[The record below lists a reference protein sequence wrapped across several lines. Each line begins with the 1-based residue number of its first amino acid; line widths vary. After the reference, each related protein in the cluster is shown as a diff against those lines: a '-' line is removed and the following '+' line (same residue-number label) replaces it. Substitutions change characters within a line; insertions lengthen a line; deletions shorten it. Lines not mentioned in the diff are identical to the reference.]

1 MTDPDLQPLYES
13 AYELAGKLIAASL
26 LGLPITGTFDLD
38 GSTVEDDY
46 RTPAASC
53 TSLTV
58 MFCGAV
64 AKSIF
69 LTGEGQIPDYKS
81 LQDVV
86 LAQIKTSDIAA
97 ADPYRAQAWQRASV
111 IMNSLTERLD
121 DLARALFKGEP
132 VDGTFPALQFSDT
145 DALDDDSL
153 DDGDD
158 SLDDDSLDD
167 ESLTALNSRQWS
179 SLATCNLNGMPL

>member
-1 MTDPDLQPLYES
+1 MTDPDLQPLYEA
-13 AYELAGKLIAASL
+13 AYELAGRLIAASL
-26 LGLPITGTFDLD
+26 LGLPIVGTFDLD
-38 GSTVEDDY
+38 GSAVEDDY
-46 RTPAASC
+46 TTPAASC

-69 LTGEGQIPDYKS
+69 LTGEGQIPDYKN
-81 LQDVV
+81 LQDGVM
-86 LAQIKTSDIAA
+86 AQIKTGDIAA
-97 ADPYRAQAWQRASV
+97 ADPYRAQAWQRATV
-111 IMNSLTERLD
+111 IVNSLTERLD
-121 DLARALFKGEP
+121 DLASALFKGEP
-132 VDGTFPALQFSDT
+132 VDGTYPALKF

-158 SLDDDSLDD
+158 AALDDD
-167 ESLTALNSRQWS
+167 ESLTALSGRTRQWS